1 MTNKAIFLDRDGV
14 INKERKDYVK
24 NIHEFEVLDGVSDA
38 IINFKKKGYLVIVI
52 TNQSAINRNL
62 LSVKT
67 LDQIHSHLQELLK
80 PNNISIDAFYYC
92 PHLPEENCICRKP
105 KPGLLLQAASDFDID
120 FTKSYFIGDRITDSK
135 AAIAVNCNYFLL
147 DGKQTLLEISTRL

>member
-105 KPGLLLQAASDFDID
+105 KPGLLLQA
-120 FTKSYFIGDRITDSK
+120 
-135 AAIAVNCNYFLL
+135 
-147 DGKQTLLEISTRL
+147 